1 MQTPFAGS
9 LTIECS
15 TIRVVY
21 LATYQTNIIIKMKQE
36 DLVVCIQLR
45 INVKIALTSSSS
57 TPNSLPA
64 AES

>member
-9 LTIECS
+9 LTIECLA
-15 TIRVVY
+15 IRVVY
-21 LATYQTNIIIKMKQE
+21 LATYRTNIIIKMKQE